1 MTRLNWLHIWSKK
14 QDLRITPV
22 ITITIVQVID
32 MKHVTESTAYKQAKE
47 IFNNSNQ
54 QIIDHFKEES
64 DEFLAE
70 IERKP
75 RKENQLLDEAGDL
88 AYMFNQVLI
97 QICGTDYLTVLKKA
111 TIKNEK
117 KRK

>member
-1 MTRLNWLHIWSKK
+1 
-14 QDLRITPV
+14 
-22 ITITIVQVID
+22 
-32 MKHVTESTAYKQAKE
+32 MKHVTEQTAYNQAIE

-54 QIIDHFKEES
+54 QIIDHFKEEF
-64 DEFLAE
+64 EELIIE
-70 IERKP
+70 IERNPIDETK
-75 RKENQLLDEAGDL
+75 LHDEAGDL

>member
-1 MTRLNWLHIWSKK
+1 MK
-14 QDLRITPV
+14 ITAE
-22 ITITIVQVID
+22 ITTTIVQQID
-32 MKHVTESTAYKQAKE
+32 MKHVTEQTAYNQAKQ
-47 IFNNSNQ
+47 IFNNTDEE
-54 QIIDHFKEES
+54 IIEHFEE
-64 DEFLAE
+64 EFRE
-70 IERKP
+70 
-75 RKENQLLDEAGDL
+75 LLFELKQPILKDATIDEAGDL